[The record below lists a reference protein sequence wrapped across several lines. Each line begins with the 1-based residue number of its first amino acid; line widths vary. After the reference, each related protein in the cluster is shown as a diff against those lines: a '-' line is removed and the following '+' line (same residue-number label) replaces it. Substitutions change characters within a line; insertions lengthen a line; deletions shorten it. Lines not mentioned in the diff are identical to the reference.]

1 MERATDIYAVVD
13 GEFLDITNVQD
24 EVFASKMMGDGFA
37 ITPSSSIVSTPVA
50 GEVMS
55 VFPTKHAYG
64 IKTPSGVEVI
74 VHIGTDTVELKGVPF
89 TAHVQVGD
97 TVSRG
102 AKLATVDFAAV
113 KAAGKGIDVIVVFT
127 NKDGIETLTITENG
141 MLSRDEVIG
150 TVTVK

>member
-1 MERATDIYAVVD
+1 MEKATDIYAVVD
-13 GEFLDITNVQD
+13 GEFLDITSVQD

-37 ITPSSSIVSTPVA
+37 ITPTSPIVSTPVA
-50 GEVMS
+50 GEVVS

-74 VHIGTDTVELKGVPF
+74 VHIGTDTVELEGAPF

-97 TVSRG
+97 NVTRG
-102 AKLATVDFAAV
+102 AKLATVDFDAV

-127 NKDGIETLTITENG
+127 NKDAIETLNITETG
-141 MLSRDEVIG
+141 LLSRDEIIG
-150 TVTVK
+150 AVTVK